1 MRFAFY
7 YSTILLA
14 AVIGSGVGMPVAA
27 QTYAIS
33 DPMIIACP
41 SPYKGELTVVE
52 TNQTQFPWQI
62 LRWNCQG
69 NLGLVQKIELEQYF
83 QKNPP
88 VKGASR
94 RWEEK
99 CPSGSVGNI
108 VFNSYE
114 ARRFV
119 ESWTCSIDGST
130 KMSFEELKRMLE
142 NKQTLDGASGV
153 IRQHACPSPYQGS
166 YSVVYRT
173 NKWDLQQ
180 WTCAAPG
187 TKNRVPELTMRMLIS
202 Q

>member
-1 MRFAFY
+1 
-7 YSTILLA
+7 
-14 AVIGSGVGMPVAA
+14 
-27 QTYAIS
+27 
-33 DPMIIACP
+33 MIVACP
-41 SPYKGELTVVE
+41 NVYKGEMTVVE

-69 NLGLVQKIELEQYF
+69 NQGLAPKYDLEQYLV
-83 QKNPP
+83 KNPP
-88 VKGASR
+88 AKTATR

-108 VFNSYE
+108 IFSSHE

-119 ESWTCSIDGST
+119 ESWTCSIDGAN
-130 KMSFEELKRMLE
+130 KMSFDTLKSMLE

-153 IRQHACPSPYQGS
+153 VKQNACPSPYQGT
-166 YSVVYRT
+166 YSTVYRV

-180 WTCAAPG
+180 WNCIAPG
-187 TKNRVPELTMRMLIS
+187 TKNRVPEATMRMLMP

>member
-1 MRFAFY
+1 M
-7 YSTILLA
+7 LA
-14 AVIGSGVGMPVAA
+14 AIFGLGVSAPTSA

-33 DPMIIACP
+33 EPMIISCP
-41 SPYKGELTVVE
+41 DVYKGEMTVVE

-62 LRWNCQG
+62 MRWNCQG
-69 NLGLVQKIELEQYF
+69 SQGLVKKFELEQYLL
-83 QKNPP
+83 KNPP
-88 VKGASR
+88 QKTASR
-94 RWEEK
+94 RWEER

-108 VFNSYE
+108 IFNSHE

-130 KMSFEELKRMLE
+130 KMSFDTLKQMLE

-153 IRQHACPSPYQGS
+153 TRQHACPPPYQGN

-180 WTCAAPG
+180 WTCVAPG
-187 TKNRVPELTMRMLIS
+187 TKNRVSEPTMRMLMP